1 MRHRLVALAGAVLCV
16 CAGYSSPV
24 RFHPARL
31 VESPF
36 DDTETSTNVV
46 FDTGS
51 SNVREFRLLVEL
63 NADISNTVQI
73 AFGVDA
79 DENGVLE
86 WEETDFLLGWRCGG
100 WSYRDKLSDNAE
112 YVAVDGGMRTLDW
125 KLTLDSNRRAKRLIA
140 SGDRQSLDFVV
151 TSGMFNPEWNLARIT
166 TRGGETV
173 ETIAGELLRPGL
185 TVKVR

>member
-1 MRHRLVALAGAVLCV
+1 MRRRLVALACAVLCV

-24 RFHPARL
+24 RFHPGRL

-51 SNVREFRLLVEL
+51 SDVREFRLLVEL
-63 NADISNTVQI
+63 NADVSNTVQI

-79 DENGVLE
+79 DENCVLE
-86 WEETDFLLGWRCGG
+86 WEETDSLLGWRCGG
-100 WSYRDKLSDNAE
+100 WFYRDKSSDNAE
-112 YVAVDGGMRTLDW
+112 YVAVDGGTRTLDW
-125 KLTLDSNRRAKRLIA
+125 KLTLDSNRKAKRLIA
-140 SGDRQSLDFVV
+140 SDDRQSLDFVV
-151 TSGMFNPEWNLARIT
+151 ASGMFNPAWNLVRIT

-173 ETIAGELLRPGL
+173 ETISGELLRPGL